1 MTPGR
6 TLSHRNKRK
15 SFIKNGDVGGR
26 VCGMFQGILFG
37 KFLETGG
44 ERTFSYLLS
53 EFTLE
58 AKFINFL
65 VPGIICSKGFHL
77 RKV

>member
-1 MTPGR
+1 M
-6 TLSHRNKRK
+6 L
-15 SFIKNGDVGGR
+15 VGGR
-26 VCGMFQGILFG
+26 VCGMFQGILLG
-37 KFLETGG
+37 KILETGG

-65 VPGIICSKGFHL
+65 VPGFIYGKEYHL